1 MPAALFLLRTSHA
14 FSSFQGAKLTPYS
27 HPINLLYEKAVVDYL
42 PIFADLKQ
50 RPVLVVGGGEVAAR
64 KVDLLLR
71 AGAEVR
77 IVAQT
82 LSTELEHQHLQGR
95 VNWLGQHFVPQQL
108 DDVFL
113 VIAATD
119 DSALNAEVYAEAD
132 KRRVLANVVDDQPR
146 CSFIFPSI
154 IDRSPLVVAVSSS
167 GQAPVLARMLRE
179 KLEALLPASLGQMAE
194 LAGGWRGKVK
204 QRLVAIGARRR
215 FWEKAFNGRFATL
228 VANGQTEQA
237 QQQLEQDLTAFAQ
250 GNEGTQGEIAL
261 VGAGPGDVGLLTLR
275 GLQVMQQAD
284 VVLYDHLV
292 SEETLDLVR
301 RDAERICV
309 GKRAGAHSVIQE
321 ETNRLLVELA
331 QQGKRVVRLK
341 GGDPFIFGRG
351 GEELQ
356 VAAAAGIPFQVVP
369 GVTAAA
375 GATAYAGIPLTHRDH
390 AQSVTFITGHCRDDE
405 DGLDWAALARARQT
419 LAIYMGTMKAADI
432 SRNLIAHGRDADTPV
447 AVISRG
453 TRADQQVQTGTLQQ
467 LEQLTRQAPLPAL
480 LVIGEVVELHH
491 QIAWFGHQSQTAVAA
506 RPAVVNLA

>member
-1 MPAALFLLRTSHA
+1 M
-14 FSSFQGAKLTPYS
+14 
-27 HPINLLYEKAVVDYL
+27 DYL

-71 AGAEVR
+71 AGAEIR
-77 IVAQT
+77 IVAQS
-82 LSTELEHQHLQGR
+82 LSPELEHQRQQGHIR
-95 VNWLGQHFVPQQL
+95 WLGQAFAAQQL

-119 DSALNAEVYAEAD
+119 DSVLNAQVFSEAD

-194 LAGGWRGKVK
+194 VAGRWRGQVK
-204 QRLVAIGARRR
+204 QRLSSIGERRR
-215 FWEKAFNGRFATL
+215 FWEKIFGGRFSTL
-228 VANGQTEQA
+228 VANGQQA
-237 QQQLEQDLTAFAQ
+237 QAEQQLEQDLQQFAL
-250 GNEGTQGEIAL
+250 GREGTQGEIAL

-292 SEETLDLVR
+292 SDEILDLVR

-390 AQSVTFITGHCRDDE
+390 AQSVTFITGHCRPDG
-405 DGLDWAALARARQT
+405 DGLDWADLARARQT

-432 SRNLIAHGRDADTPV
+432 SQRLIAHGREASTPV

-453 TRADQQVQTGTLQQ
+453 TRADQQVQIGTLQQ
-467 LEQLTRQAPLPAL
+467 LEQLAQQAPLPAL

-491 QIAWFGHQSQTAVAA
+491 QIAWFGHQPQTEGVS

>member
-1 MPAALFLLRTSHA
+1 M
-14 FSSFQGAKLTPYS
+14 
-27 HPINLLYEKAVVDYL
+27 DYL

-50 RPVLVVGGGEVAAR
+50 RPVLVVGGGDVAAR
-64 KVDLLLR
+64 KVSLLQR
-71 AGAEVR
+71 AGAEIR
-77 IVAQT
+77 IVAQS
-82 LSTELEHQHLQGR
+82 LSPELEQQRQQGR
-95 VNWLGQHFVPQQL
+95 VLWLGKTFDPQQL

-113 VIAATD
+113 AIAATD
-119 DSALNAEVYAEAD
+119 DNALNAAVFAEAD

-167 GQAPVLARMLRE
+167 GQAPVLARLLRE
-179 KLEALLPASLGQMAE
+179 KLEALLPASLGQMAQV
-194 LAGGWRGKVK
+194 AGRWRGQVK
-204 QRLVAIGARRR
+204 QRLASIGERRR
-215 FWEKAFNGRFATL
+215 FWENTFGGRFATL
-228 VANGQTEQA
+228 VANGQTAQA
-237 QQQLEQDLTAFAQ
+237 ERQLEQDLHRFAA
-250 GNEGTQGEIAL
+250 GDEGAQGEIAL

-292 SEETLDLVR
+292 SGEILDLVR

-390 AQSVTFITGHCRDDE
+390 AQSVTFITGHCRPDG
-405 DGLDWAALARARQT
+405 DGLDWADLARARQT

-432 SRNLIAHGRDADTPV
+432 SQRLIAHGRDAATPV

-453 TRADQQVQTGTLQQ
+453 THADQQVQIGT
-467 LEQLTRQAPLPAL
+467 LEQLEYLAQRAPLPAL

-491 QIAWFGHQSQTAVAA
+491 QIAWFGHQSQTEGAA

>member
-1 MPAALFLLRTSHA
+1 M
-14 FSSFQGAKLTPYS
+14 
-27 HPINLLYEKAVVDYL
+27 DYL

-50 RPVLVVGGGEVAAR
+50 RPVLVVGGGDVAAR
-64 KVDLLLR
+64 KVSLLQR
-71 AGAEVR
+71 AGAEIR
-77 IVAQT
+77 IVAQS
-82 LSTELEHQHLQGR
+82 LSPELEQQRQQGR
-95 VNWLGQHFVPQQL
+95 VLWLGKTFDPQQL

-113 VIAATD
+113 AIAATD
-119 DSALNAEVYAEAD
+119 DNALNAAVFAEAD

-167 GQAPVLARMLRE
+167 GQAPVLARLLRE
-179 KLEALLPASLGQMAE
+179 KLEALLPASLGLMAQV
-194 LAGGWRGKVK
+194 AGRWRGQVK
-204 QRLVAIGARRR
+204 QRLASIGERRR
-215 FWEKAFNGRFATL
+215 FWENTFGGRFATL
-228 VANGQTEQA
+228 VANGQTAQA
-237 QQQLEQDLTAFAQ
+237 ERQLEQDLHRFAA
-250 GNEGTQGEIAL
+250 GDEGAQGEIAL

-292 SEETLDLVR
+292 SGEILDLVR

-390 AQSVTFITGHCRDDE
+390 AQSVTFITGHCRPDG
-405 DGLDWAALARARQT
+405 DGLDWADLARARQT

-432 SRNLIAHGRDADTPV
+432 SQRLIAHGRDAATPV

-453 TRADQQVQTGTLQQ
+453 TRADQQVQIGT
-467 LEQLTRQAPLPAL
+467 LEQLEYLAQRAPLPAL

-491 QIAWFGHQSQTAVAA
+491 QIAWFGHQSQTEGAA

>member
-1 MPAALFLLRTSHA
+1 M
-14 FSSFQGAKLTPYS
+14 
-27 HPINLLYEKAVVDYL
+27 DYL

-50 RPVLVVGGGEVAAR
+50 RPVLVVGGGDVAAR
-64 KVDLLLR
+64 KVDLLQR
-71 AGAEVR
+71 AGAEIR
-77 IVAQT
+77 IVAQS
-82 LSTELEHQHLQGR
+82 LSPELEQQRQRGQLL
-95 VNWLGQHFVPQQL
+95 WLGKTFDPQQL

-113 VIAATD
+113 AIAATD
-119 DSALNAEVYAEAD
+119 DNALNAAVFAEAD

-167 GQAPVLARMLRE
+167 GQAPVLARLLRE
-179 KLEALLPASLGQMAE
+179 KLEALLPASLGQMAQV
-194 LAGGWRGKVK
+194 AGRWRGQVK
-204 QRLVAIGARRR
+204 QRLASIGERRR
-215 FWEKAFNGRFATL
+215 FWEKTFGGRCATL
-228 VANGQTEQA
+228 VANGQTAQA
-237 QQQLEQDLTAFAQ
+237 ERQLEQDLQSFAA
-250 GNEGTQGEIAL
+250 GDEGAQGEIAL

-292 SEETLDLVR
+292 SGEILDLGR
-301 RDAERICV
+301 RDAERICG

-390 AQSVTFITGHCRDDE
+390 AQSVTFITGHCRPDG
-405 DGLDWAALARARQT
+405 DGLDWADLARARQT

-432 SRNLIAHGRDADTPV
+432 SQRLIAHGRAADTPV

-453 TRADQQVQTGTLQQ
+453 TRADQQVQIGTLDQ
-467 LEQLTRQAPLPAL
+467 LEHLAQRAPLPAL

-491 QIAWFGHQSQTAVAA
+491 QIAWFGHQSQTEGAA

>member
-1 MPAALFLLRTSHA
+1 M
-14 FSSFQGAKLTPYS
+14 
-27 HPINLLYEKAVVDYL
+27 DYL

-50 RPVLVVGGGEVAAR
+50 RPVLVVGGGDVAAR
-64 KVDLLLR
+64 KVDLLQR
-71 AGAEVR
+71 AGAEIR
-77 IVAQT
+77 IVAQS
-82 LSTELEHQHLQGR
+82 LSPELEQQRQRGQLL
-95 VNWLGQHFVPQQL
+95 WLGKTFDPQQL

-113 VIAATD
+113 AIAATD
-119 DSALNAEVYAEAD
+119 DNALNAAVFAEAD

-167 GQAPVLARMLRE
+167 GQAPVLARLLRE
-179 KLEALLPASLGQMAE
+179 KLEALLPASLGQMAQV
-194 LAGGWRGKVK
+194 AGRGRGPVK
-204 QRLVAIGARRR
+204 QRRASIGERRR
-215 FWEKAFNGRFATL
+215 FWEKPFGGRCATL
-228 VANGQTEQA
+228 VANGQTAQA
-237 QQQLEQDLTAFAQ
+237 ERQLEQDLQSFAA
-250 GNEGTQGEIAL
+250 GDEGAQGEIAL

-292 SEETLDLVR
+292 SGEILDLVR

-390 AQSVTFITGHCRDDE
+390 AQSVTFITGHCRP
-405 DGLDWAALARARQT
+405 DGDGRDWADLARARQT

-432 SRNLIAHGRDADTPV
+432 SQRLIAHGRAADTPV

-453 TRADQQVQTGTLQQ
+453 TRADQQVQSGTLDQ
-467 LEQLTRQAPLPAL
+467 LEHLAQRAPLPAL

-491 QIAWFGHQSQTAVAA
+491 QIAWFGHQSQTEGAA

>member
-1 MPAALFLLRTSHA
+1 M
-14 FSSFQGAKLTPYS
+14 
-27 HPINLLYEKAVVDYL
+27 DYL

-50 RPVLVVGGGEVAAR
+50 RPVLIVGGGDVAAR
-64 KVDLLLR
+64 KVSLLQR
-71 AGAEVR
+71 AGAEIR
-77 IVAQT
+77 IVAQS
-82 LSTELEHQHLQGR
+82 LSPELEQQRQQGR
-95 VNWLGQHFVPQQL
+95 VLWLGKTFDPQQL

-113 VIAATD
+113 AIAATD
-119 DSALNAEVYAEAD
+119 DNALNAAVFAEAD

-167 GQAPVLARMLRE
+167 GQAPVLARLLRE
-179 KLEALLPASLGQMAE
+179 KLEALLPASLGQMAQV
-194 LAGGWRGKVK
+194 AGRWRGQVK
-204 QRLVAIGARRR
+204 QRLASIGERRR
-215 FWEKAFNGRFATL
+215 FWENTFGGRFATL
-228 VANGQTEQA
+228 VANGQTAQA
-237 QQQLEQDLTAFAQ
+237 ERQLEQDLHRFAA
-250 GNEGTQGEIAL
+250 GDEGALGEIAL

-292 SEETLDLVR
+292 SGEILDLVR

-390 AQSVTFITGHCRDDE
+390 AQSVTFITGHCRPDG
-405 DGLDWAALARARQT
+405 DGLDWADLARARQT

-432 SRNLIAHGRDADTPV
+432 SQRLIAHGRDASTPV

-453 TRADQQVQTGTLQQ
+453 TRADQQVQIGT
-467 LEQLTRQAPLPAL
+467 LEQLEYLAQRAPLPAL

-491 QIAWFGHQSQTAVAA
+491 QIAWFGHQSQTEGAA

>member
-1 MPAALFLLRTSHA
+1 M
-14 FSSFQGAKLTPYS
+14 
-27 HPINLLYEKAVVDYL
+27 DYL

-50 RPVLVVGGGEVAAR
+50 RPVLVVGGGDVAAR
-64 KVDLLLR
+64 KVSLLQR
-71 AGAEVR
+71 AGAEIR
-77 IVAQT
+77 IVAQS
-82 LSTELEHQHLQGR
+82 LSPELEQQRQQGR
-95 VNWLGQHFVPQQL
+95 VLWLGKTFDPQQL

-113 VIAATD
+113 AIAATD
-119 DSALNAEVYAEAD
+119 DNALNAAVFAEAD

-167 GQAPVLARMLRE
+167 GQAPVLARLLRE
-179 KLEALLPASLGQMAE
+179 KLEALLPASLGQMAQ
-194 LAGGWRGKVK
+194 LAGRWRGQVK
-204 QRLVAIGARRR
+204 QRLASIGERRR
-215 FWEKAFNGRFATL
+215 FWENTFGGRFATL
-228 VANGQTEQA
+228 VANGQTAQA
-237 QQQLEQDLTAFAQ
+237 ERQLEQDLHRFAA
-250 GNEGTQGEIAL
+250 GDEGAQGEIAL

-292 SEETLDLVR
+292 SGEILDLVR

-375 GATAYAGIPLTHRDH
+375 GATSYAGIPLTHRDH
-390 AQSVTFITGHCRDDE
+390 AQSVTFITGHCRPDG
-405 DGLDWAALARARQT
+405 DGLDWADLARARQT

-432 SRNLIAHGRDADTPV
+432 SQRLIAHGRDAATPV

-453 TRADQQVQTGTLQQ
+453 TRADQQVQIGT
-467 LEQLTRQAPLPAL
+467 LEQLEYLAQRAPLPAL

-491 QIAWFGHQSQTAVAA
+491 QIAWFGHQSQTEGAA

>member
-1 MPAALFLLRTSHA
+1 M
-14 FSSFQGAKLTPYS
+14 
-27 HPINLLYEKAVVDYL
+27 DYL

-71 AGAEVR
+71 AGAEIR
-77 IVAQT
+77 IVAQS
-82 LSTELEHQHLQGR
+82 LSPILEQLRQQGHIH
-95 VNWLGQHFVPQQL
+95 WLGQAFAAQQL
-108 DDVFL
+108 DEVFL

-119 DSALNAEVYAEAD
+119 DSALNAQVFAEAD

-194 LAGGWRGKVK
+194 VAGRWRGQVK
-204 QRLVAIGARRR
+204 HQLNAIGERRR
-215 FWEKAFNGRFATL
+215 FWEKTFSGRFSTL
-228 VANGQTEQA
+228 VASGQTAEA
-237 QQQLEQDLTAFAQ
+237 ERQLEQNLQEFAL
-250 GNEGTQGEIAL
+250 GSEGSQGEIAL
-261 VGAGPGDVGLLTLR
+261 IGAGPGDVGLLTLR

-292 SEETLDLVR
+292 SDEILDLVR

-390 AQSVTFITGHCRDDE
+390 AQSVTFITGHCRPDGE
-405 DGLDWAALARARQT
+405 GLDWADLARARQT

-432 SRNLIAHGRDADTPV
+432 SQRLIAHGRAATTPV

-453 TRADQQVQTGTLQQ
+453 TRVDQRVQIGTLQQ
-467 LEQLTRQAPLPAL
+467 LEELAQQAPLPAL

-491 QIAWFGHQSQTAVAA
+491 QIAWFGHQPKAEGVS

>member
-1 MPAALFLLRTSHA
+1 M
-14 FSSFQGAKLTPYS
+14 
-27 HPINLLYEKAVVDYL
+27 DYL

-71 AGAEVR
+71 AGAEIR
-77 IVAQT
+77 IVAQS
-82 LSTELEHQHLQGR
+82 LSPILEQLRQQGQIH
-95 VNWLGQHFVPQQL
+95 WLGQAFAAQQL
-108 DDVFL
+108 DEVFL

-119 DSALNAEVYAEAD
+119 DSTLNAEVFAEAD

-194 LAGGWRGKVK
+194 VAGRWRGQVK
-204 QRLVAIGARRR
+204 QRLNAMGERRR
-215 FWEKAFNGRFATL
+215 FWEKAFGGRFSTL
-228 VANGQTEQA
+228 VANGQTAAAER
-237 QQQLEQDLTAFAQ
+237 QLEQDLQQFAQ

-292 SEETLDLVR
+292 SDEILDLVR

-375 GATAYAGIPLTHRDH
+375 GATAYAGIPLTHRDY
-390 AQSVTFITGHCRDDE
+390 AQSVTFITGHCRSDG
-405 DGLDWAALARARQT
+405 DGLDWADLARARQT
-419 LAIYMGTMKAADI
+419 LAIYMGTMTAADI
-432 SRNLIAHGRDADTPV
+432 SQRLIAHGRAATTPV

-453 TRADQQVQTGTLQQ
+453 TRADQRVQTGTLQQ
-467 LEQLTRQAPLPAL
+467 LEQLAQQAPLPAL

-491 QIAWFGHQSQTAVAA
+491 QIAWFGHQPQTEGVS

>member
-1 MPAALFLLRTSHA
+1 M
-14 FSSFQGAKLTPYS
+14 
-27 HPINLLYEKAVVDYL
+27 DYL

-50 RPVLVVGGGEVAAR
+50 RPVLVVGGGDVAAR
-64 KVDLLLR
+64 KVDLLQR
-71 AGAEVR
+71 AGAEIR
-77 IVAQT
+77 IVAQS
-82 LSTELEHQHLQGR
+82 LSPELEQQRQQGQLL
-95 VNWLGQHFVPQQL
+95 WLGKTFDPQQL

-113 VIAATD
+113 AIAATD
-119 DSALNAEVYAEAD
+119 DNALNAAVFAEAD

-167 GQAPVLARMLRE
+167 GQAPVLARLLRE
-179 KLEALLPASLGQMAE
+179 KLEALLPASLGQMAQV
-194 LAGGWRGKVK
+194 AGRWRGQAK
-204 QRLVAIGARRR
+204 QRLASIGERRR
-215 FWEKAFNGRFATL
+215 FWEKAFGGRFATL
-228 VANGQTEQA
+228 VANGQTAQA
-237 QQQLEQDLTAFAQ
+237 ERQLEQDLQSFAA
-250 GNEGTQGEIAL
+250 GDEGAQGEIAL

-292 SEETLDLVR
+292 SGEILDLVR

-390 AQSVTFITGHCRDDE
+390 AQSVTFITGHCRPDG
-405 DGLDWAALARARQT
+405 DGLDWADLARARQT

-432 SRNLIAHGRDADTPV
+432 SQRLIAHGRVAGTPV

-453 TRADQQVQTGTLQQ
+453 TRADQQVQIGTLDQ
-467 LEQLTRQAPLPAL
+467 LEHLAQRAPLPAL

-491 QIAWFGHQSQTAVAA
+491 QIAWFGHQSQTEGAA

>member
-1 MPAALFLLRTSHA
+1 M
-14 FSSFQGAKLTPYS
+14 
-27 HPINLLYEKAVVDYL
+27 DYL

-71 AGAEVR
+71 AGAEIR
-77 IVAQT
+77 IVAQS
-82 LSTELEHQHLQGR
+82 LSPLLEQLRQQGQIH
-95 VNWLGQHFVPQQL
+95 WLGQAFAAEQL
-108 DDVFL
+108 DEVFL

-119 DSALNAEVYAEAD
+119 DSALNAEVFSEAD

-194 LAGGWRGKVK
+194 VAGRWRGQVK
-204 QRLVAIGARRR
+204 QRLHAIGERRR
-215 FWEKAFNGRFATL
+215 FWEKTFGGHFATL
-228 VANGQTEQA
+228 VANGQTAEA
-237 QQQLEQDLTAFAQ
+237 QRQLEQDLEQFAQ
-250 GNEGTQGEIAL
+250 GSEGTQGEIAL

-292 SEETLDLVR
+292 SDEILDLVR

-390 AQSVTFITGHCRDDE
+390 AQSVTFITGHCRPDG
-405 DGLDWAALARARQT
+405 DGLDWADLARARQT

-432 SRNLIAHGRDADTPV
+432 SQRLIAHGRAATTPV

-453 TRADQQVQTGTLQQ
+453 TRADQLVQTGTLQQ
-467 LEQLTRQAPLPAL
+467 LEQLAQQAPLPAL

-491 QIAWFGHQSQTAVAA
+491 QIAWFGHQPQAEGVS

>member
-1 MPAALFLLRTSHA
+1 M
-14 FSSFQGAKLTPYS
+14 
-27 HPINLLYEKAVVDYL
+27 DYL

-50 RPVLVVGGGEVAAR
+50 RPVLVVGGGDVAAR
-64 KVDLLLR
+64 KVSLLQR
-71 AGAEVR
+71 AGAEIR
-77 IVAQT
+77 IVAQS
-82 LSTELEHQHLQGR
+82 LSPELEQQRQQGR
-95 VNWLGQHFVPQQL
+95 VLWLGKTFDPQQL

-113 VIAATD
+113 AIAATD
-119 DSALNAEVYAEAD
+119 DNALNAAVFAEAD

-167 GQAPVLARMLRE
+167 GQAPVLARLLRE
-179 KLEALLPASLGQMAE
+179 KLEALLPASLGLMAQV
-194 LAGGWRGKVK
+194 AGRWRGQVK
-204 QRLVAIGARRR
+204 QRLASIGERRR
-215 FWEKAFNGRFATL
+215 FWENTFGGRFATL
-228 VANGQTEQA
+228 VANGQTAQA
-237 QQQLEQDLTAFAQ
+237 ERQLEQDLHRFAA
-250 GNEGTQGEIAL
+250 GDEGTQGEIAL

-292 SEETLDLVR
+292 SGEILDLVR

-390 AQSVTFITGHCRDDE
+390 AQSVTFITGHCRPDG
-405 DGLDWAALARARQT
+405 DGLDWADLARARQT

-432 SRNLIAHGRDADTPV
+432 SQRLIAHGRDAATPV

-453 TRADQQVQTGTLQQ
+453 TRADQQVQIGT
-467 LEQLTRQAPLPAL
+467 LEQLEDLAQRAPLPAL

-491 QIAWFGHQSQTAVAA
+491 QIAWFGHQSQTEGAA

>member
-1 MPAALFLLRTSHA
+1 M
-14 FSSFQGAKLTPYS
+14 
-27 HPINLLYEKAVVDYL
+27 DYL

-50 RPVLVVGGGEVAAR
+50 RPVLVVGGGDVAAR
-64 KVDLLLR
+64 KVSLLQR
-71 AGAEVR
+71 AGAEIR
-77 IVAQT
+77 IVAQS
-82 LSTELEHQHLQGR
+82 LSPELEQQRQQGR
-95 VNWLGQHFVPQQL
+95 VLWLGKTFDPQQL

-113 VIAATD
+113 AIAATD
-119 DSALNAEVYAEAD
+119 DNALNAAVFAEAD

-167 GQAPVLARMLRE
+167 GQAPVLARLLRE
-179 KLEALLPASLGQMAE
+179 KLEALLPASLGLMAQV
-194 LAGGWRGKVK
+194 AGRWRGQVK
-204 QRLVAIGARRR
+204 QRLASIGERRR
-215 FWEKAFNGRFATL
+215 FWENTFGGRFATL
-228 VANGQTEQA
+228 VANGQTAQA
-237 QQQLEQDLTAFAQ
+237 ERQLEQDLHRFAT
-250 GNEGTQGEIAL
+250 GDEGTQGEIAL
-261 VGAGPGDVGLLTLR
+261 VGAGPGDAGLLTLR

-292 SEETLDLVR
+292 SGEILDLVR

-390 AQSVTFITGHCRDDE
+390 AQSVTFITGHCRPDG
-405 DGLDWAALARARQT
+405 DGLDWADLARARQT

-432 SRNLIAHGRDADTPV
+432 SQRLIAHGRDASTPV

-453 TRADQQVQTGTLQQ
+453 TRADQQVQIGT
-467 LEQLTRQAPLPAL
+467 LEQLEYLAQRAPLPAL

-491 QIAWFGHQSQTAVAA
+491 QIAWFGHQSQTEGAA